1 MEILKVCI
9 DEIALSG
16 LEGCTFAELC
26 ELVARRQPPV
36 AFPLDEQTK
45 QFIWGQLIQR
55 GTIVRL
61 YKLPEPR
68 KVVETLRPLGAAQGV
83 EYVHPYP
90 YRLVS
95 DENQPVRV
103 RGSCSTY
110 EQRRDVTEDI
120 AKEGLSLSAA
130 IEKYGNGLV
139 LVASQEV
146 RERAL
151 TPAEMD
157 PMLDLSEVQYCVL
170 EVIGC
175 SREYGILRSYIT
187 NHFLRIDARST
198 FHHVKTLAAMNLVVI
213 REGRQLKSGRVSS
226 VFNLTLS
233 RFSPLDTLYDDTMQ
247 VYESQFCRLLEA
259 APFRALPVGNLK
271 NTLVSWCGLGG
282 GSRWKKGEGS

>member
-45 QFIWGQLIQR
+45 QFIW
-55 GTIVRL
+55 
-61 YKLPEPR
+61 
-68 KVVETLRPLGAAQGV
+68 VVETLRLLGAAQGV

-130 IEKYGNGLV
+130 IEK
-139 LVASQEV
+139 
-146 RERAL
+146 
-151 TPAEMD
+151 
-157 PMLDLSEVQYCVL
+157 
-170 EVIGC
+170 
-175 SREYGILRSYIT
+175 
-187 NHFLRIDARST
+187 
-198 FHHVKTLAAMNLVVI
+198 
-213 REGRQLKSGRVSS
+213 
-226 VFNLTLS
+226 
-233 RFSPLDTLYDDTMQ
+233 
-247 VYESQFCRLLEA
+247 
-259 APFRALPVGNLK
+259 
-271 NTLVSWCGLGG
+271 
-282 GSRWKKGEGS
+282 